1 MACRAP
7 YRNPIHPIFPNRT
20 YVQSDSQIVRSD
32 SPYERVW
39 VLQGGKAGCVWA
51 PSSLVSAAAL
61 LKGQELMQL
70 QLLLLL
76 SFGSHGSLVVVGC
89 VVQAAGAGAGCW
101 ACRWLSCER
110 TDSNCPLPA
119 QARLTTRPSTLPSPP
134 SGTLRKSEGGSP
146 LHARGSV
153 AVLAGESGGTSTAII
168 RALATLFTPRG
179 TRFIHSL
186 LGPRSGSYAV

>member
-1 MACRAP
+1 MCTVR
-7 YRNPIHPIFPNRT
+7 
-20 YVQSDSQIVRSD
+20 QSDSQVGQSIRASMG
-32 SPYERVW
+32 PPGW
-39 VLQGGKAGCVWA
+39 QGRLWA

-110 TDSNCPLPA
+110 TDSNCPLLA
-119 QARLTTRPSTLPSPP
+119 QARLNTSVHFTQPP
-134 SGTLRKSEGGSP
+134 FR
-146 LHARGSV
+146 HAAEIRGRVS
-153 AVLAGESGGTSTAII
+153 A
-168 RALATLFTPRG
+168 
-179 TRFIHSL
+179 
-186 LGPRSGSYAV
+186 PRSGFCRRPCRRIRRDKHSHRSGPRHSVYAERHEVNS